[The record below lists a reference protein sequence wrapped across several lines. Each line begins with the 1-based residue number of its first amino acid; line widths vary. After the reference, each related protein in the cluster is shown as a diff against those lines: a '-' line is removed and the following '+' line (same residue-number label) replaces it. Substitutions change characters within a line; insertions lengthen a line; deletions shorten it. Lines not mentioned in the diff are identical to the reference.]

1 MTSII
6 LANNHALS
14 RKGLR
19 TLLSERFAQV
29 AFAEADSMSAVMSV
43 LQGDEA
49 WSIAILDMQLP
60 GLSIQGLKTVRS
72 MCPATKLAI
81 LSSSGSRE
89 DVAACFAA
97 GAHGFMSKLQSE
109 DDIAGAVFEIL
120 SGRIYLPAFLS
131 EMNGGDE
138 DRVASIAVK
147 DSSLT
152 RRQKEVLS
160 LISRGLSNK
169 EIARLLAI
177 STATTKIHTAAL
189 LRSLGVRNRTEAAI
203 LARTRGD
210 MYGLRA

>member
-1 MTSII
+1 MTSMI
-6 LANNHALS
+6 LANNHALF

-19 TLLSERFAQV
+19 TLLSERFPGAT
-29 AFAEADSMSAVMSV
+29 FTEADSMTEVMTRLQREDSCSV
-43 LQGDEA
+43 A
-49 WSIAILDMQLP
+49 FLDLQLP
-60 GLSIQGLKTVRS
+60 GLSIQGLKAVRS
-72 MCPATKLAI
+72 MCPGTKLAI
-81 LSSSGSRE
+81 LSASDSRE

-97 GAHGFMSKLQSE
+97 GVHGYISKLQSE
-109 DDIAGAVFEIL
+109 DDIASAVFEIL
-120 SGRIYLPAFLS
+120 SGRIYLPSFLS
-131 EMNGGDE
+131 ELSTDGE
-138 DRVASIAVK
+138 DRVSSINVK

-152 RRQKEVLS
+152 RRQKEVLG
-160 LISRGLSNK
+160 LISRGMSNK